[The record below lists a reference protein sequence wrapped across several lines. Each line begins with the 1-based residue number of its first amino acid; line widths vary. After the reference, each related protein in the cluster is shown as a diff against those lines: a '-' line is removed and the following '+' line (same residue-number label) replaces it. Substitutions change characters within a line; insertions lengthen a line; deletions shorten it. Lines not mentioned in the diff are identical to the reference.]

1 IRTLR
6 SVQQWDPEIAVDS
19 TLCRRLLEEQFP
31 ELADLPVRLLGAG
44 WDNTVFAVGEEWVF
58 RFPRKE
64 IIVPFLETEIAVLP
78 ALAPLLPVPIPV
90 PQHIGVPSDAFPWP
104 FFGARM
110 LPGVELSDGPTVS
123 RERLAPQLGRLLR
136 ALHGCDVLDELRERL
151 PENWT
156 RRADMAARVPLT
168 VEKLA
173 AIDGLWHAPERVHTL
188 LEEALALPPPEPAA
202 VCHGDLHFRHVLVD
216 GDRVSGLI
224 DWIDLCRGDPALG
237 LKVERRVAAAE
248 IDPVDQPAHAIAVDE
263 DVTEVQIAVAHGG
276 GLGRR
281 QGECFLEQRVHAFRS
296 VPEAV
301 DCRELLDRQ
310 RHARRHVRASC

>member
-1 IRTLR
+1 MP
-6 SVQQWDPEIAVDS
+6 QWDPEIAVDPG
-19 TLCRRLLEEQFP
+19 LCRRLLEEQFP
-31 ELADLPVRLLGAG
+31 ELAHLPVRLLGAG

-110 LPGVELSDGPTVS
+110 LPGVELSAAPAVS
-123 RERLAPQLGRLLR
+123 RERLAPQLGALLR
-136 ALHGCDVLDELRERL
+136 TLHGRDVLDELGERL

-156 RRADMAARVPLT
+156 TRADMTARVPSTL
-168 VEKLA
+168 EKLA
-173 AIDGLWHAPERVHTL
+173 AIDGLWHAPEHVRELLDNALTL
-188 LEEALALPPPEPAA
+188 PQPEPRA

-224 DWIDLCRGDPALG
+224 DWIDLCRGNPALDLQVVWSVLPPEHHG
-237 LKVERRVAAAE
+237 AFFAAYG
-248 IDPVDQPAHAIAVDE
+248 DVDDATLLRAR
-263 DVTEVQIAVAHGG
+263 AVAFFLNAAIVEYSHHE
-276 GLGRR
+276 GLGS
-281 QGECFLEQRVHAFRS
+281 LER
-296 VPEAV
+296 EAV
-301 DCRELLDRQ
+301 ASLE
-310 RHARRHVRASC
+310 RAASE

>member
-1 IRTLR
+1 M
-6 SVQQWDPEIAVDS
+6 QQWDPEIAVDS

-31 ELADLPVRLLGAG
+31 ELAHLPVRLLGAG

-224 DWIDLCRGDPALG
+224 DWIDLCRGDPALDLQVVWSVLPPEHRG
-237 LKVERRVAAAE
+237 AFFAAYG
-248 IDPVDQPAHAIAVDE
+248 DVDDATLLRAR
-263 DVTEVQIAVAHGG
+263 AVAFFLNAAIVEYSHHE
-276 GLGRR
+276 GLGS
-281 QGECFLEQRVHAFRS
+281 LER
-296 VPEAV
+296 EAV
-301 DCRELLDRQ
+301 ASLE
-310 RHARRHVRASC
+310 RAASE